1 MLDSFRIPI
10 QCFIFLSLCI
20 RINAFQAGKF
30 KGLQHTFENE
40 IKSGKKQYA
49 VNRRESS
56 SFSKPS
62 QKNYNGRNNR
72 LQKQRLPQN
81 KSMQHYRAVNS
92 EIIAGRNVKD
102 ILEVFVNQGGLRP
115 VNNEDRRKFAYT
127 PRCFIFDE
135 NFMFYCFDTSAIQCC
150 ELFNGCTS
158 LGQIFFFSKAQR
170 W

>member
-1 MLDSFRIPI
+1 MLDSFRISI
-10 QCFIFLSLCI
+10 QCFIFVSLCI
-20 RINAFQAGKF
+20 SINAFQAGTF
-30 KGLQHTFENE
+30 KGLQLSFENE
-40 IKSGKKQYA
+40 IKYGKKQYA
-49 VNRRESS
+49 VNRREAS

-72 LQKQRLPQN
+72 HQKQRLPQN

-127 PRCFIFDE
+127 PRFFSSVG
-135 NFMFYCFDTSAIQCC
+135 NYMFYCFDTSAIQCC
-150 ELFNGCTS
+150 QLFDCYTS
-158 LGQIFFFSKAQR
+158 FGQIFFFSKVQR